1 MSSPVR
7 RELED
12 YLAGRSGV
20 TRVVAAVMDAYYREA
35 GSGKREALR
44 PVIDVIE
51 RAAPGVVELA
61 AAGDTPGFR
70 VRLAERPFP
79 ERYVPDLTLAAGA
92 ALREWPSDGLEP
104 PPRSVPSALA
114 PRPGLVHRVMGAIRR
129 LFSGAGLR

>member
-7 RELED
+7 RELEQ
-12 YLAGRSGV
+12 YVAGRGGAA
-20 TRVVAAVMDAYYREA
+20 RVVAVVMDAYYRGGGGTA
-35 GSGKREALR
+35 REALR

-79 ERYVPDLTLAAGA
+79 ERYASDLRAAAGA
-92 ALREWPSDGLEP
+92 ALQAWAQDAEPPVASPPPASSP
-104 PPRSVPSALA
+104 PPR
-114 PRPGLVHRVMGAIRR
+114 GLLQRVLGAIRR
-129 LFSGAGLR
+129 MFGG